1 MRSDGHWDDTG
12 GNEGTLQFDDGG
24 MRGLAAAVCW
34 VGLAYR
40 CVKEPV
46 EKLRHPSVR
55 ELVSSLLCLPTLR
68 RSQADD
74 PAMQMVQRII
84 KQNVDSKKL
93 PVSSFEWSRILSK
106 MGKRVTAQEAIQ
118 LYNSAPEVHAHG
130 SGGTTKEQIF
140 YIKVI

>member
-1 MRSDGHWDDTG
+1 MRSDGHWQDG
-12 GNEGTLQFDDGG
+12 SGNQGTLQFDDGG
-24 MRGLAAAVCW
+24 MRGLAAALCW
-34 VGLAYR
+34 VGLTYR
-40 CVKEPV
+40 CVKEPA
-46 EKLRHPSVR
+46 EKLRNPSVR

-106 MGKRVTAQEAIQ
+106 MGKKVTAQEAIQ
-118 LYNSAPEVHAHG
+118 LYNNAPEVHAHG
-130 SGGTTKEQIF
+130 STGTTKEQSF
-140 YIKVI
+140 